1 MLNSSTTR
9 HGRRRPL
16 QPDRMADPS
25 SSDPAKSA
33 KAPRRASTDT
43 GPLFRRLLGYIR
55 PYRGIFIVGALCSVI
70 ASTTDAAFG
79 ALLKPLVDRGFAA
92 TGDYDTW
99 VYPAAI
105 VGLFIVR
112 GVFTFLNSYAM
123 AYIGNRVL
131 NTLRTEMFDRLVA
144 LPTRYFDAH
153 SSSSLVS
160 RLVFEAQNVMQSTTG
175 VVTSVVRNG
184 FTCLWLMG
192 TLLWL
197 NWRLTLFTITVLPVV
212 TVIVRKLSKRM
223 RELSRKNMHMT
234 GELTRVVQ
242 ETIDC
247 QKVVKIYGGESDA
260 RSSFGRTVDRLRGNA
275 MRISVTSSV
284 TVPATQ
290 LLMAFAVAFMI
301 YFALELA
308 RAGSMT
314 AGSFVSFVA
323 TTTFLLAP
331 MKQLAEISGPL
342 ERGLAAAEG
351 VFGLIDEH
359 TEDDRGTVKLGHAA
373 GAITFDQV
381 ELRYVDEPIVRKEN
395 EMVVEAGAGEPRMRR
410 AALKGISLD
419 IAAGETIAL
428 VGSSGGGKTS
438 FANLIPRF
446 YHATSG
452 RILIDGV
459 PIEQISLAS
468 LRAQIAMVS
477 QDVVLFNE
485 TVASNIA
492 YGANRDKLTR
502 LKGDALGAAVRGAAE
517 AAHLAHVID
526 DMPDGFDTM
535 IGENGVR
542 LSGGQRQRLAIARA
556 VLKDAPILIL
566 DEATSALDSESERH
580 VQAALSELMR
590 GRTTVVIA
598 HRLSTIESA
607 DRIAVFDQGSIVEV
621 GTHQD
626 LLASDGI
633 YAKLYR
639 IQYALDSVRPQVV
652 PVVATSDA

>member
-1 MLNSSTTR
+1 M
-9 HGRRRPL
+9 
-16 QPDRMADPS
+16 
-25 SSDPAKSA
+25 
-33 KAPRRASTDT
+33 KAPVPERSA
-43 GPLFRRLLGYIR
+43 PLFRRLLGYIA
-55 PYRGIFIVGALCSVI
+55 PYRGIFAIGALCSVV

-79 ALLKPLVDRGFAA
+79 LLLKPLVDRGFAG
-92 TGDYDTW
+92 TTDYAIW
-99 VYPAAI
+99 VYPVAI
-105 VGLFIVR
+105 VGLFLVR

-192 TLLWL
+192 GLLWL
-197 NWRLTLFTITVLPVV
+197 NWRLTLFTITVLPAV
-212 TVIVRKLSKRM
+212 TFIVRKLSKRM

-260 RSSFGRTVDRLRGNA
+260 RSSFGATVDRLRGNA
-275 MRISVTSSV
+275 MRISVTSSL

-290 LLMAFAVAFMI
+290 LLMALAVACMI

-314 AGSFVSFVA
+314 AGTFVSFVA

-351 VFGLIDEH
+351 VFALIDEH
-359 TEDDRGTVKLGHAA
+359 VEDDRGSVRLGRAR
-373 GAITFDQV
+373 GAIRFEDV
-381 ELRYVDEPIVRKEN
+381 ELRYVDEASVRSTDE
-395 EMVVEAGAGEPRMRR
+395 VVVGEAVDEPRTRR
-410 AALKGISLD
+410 AALRGIDLD

-438 FANLIPRF
+438 LANLVPRF
-446 YHATSG
+446 YHATAG

-459 PIEQISLAS
+459 PIEEIALAS

-477 QDVVLFNE
+477 QDVVLFND
-485 TVASNIA
+485 TVAGNIA
-492 YGANRDKLTR
+492 YGASREGTTR
-502 LKGDALGAAVRGAAE
+502 LKGAALRADVRRAAE

-526 DMPDGFDTM
+526 DMPDGYDTM

-580 VQAALSELMR
+580 VQAALSTLMQ
-590 GRTTVVIA
+590 GRTTIVIA

-621 GTHQD
+621 GTHKA

-639 IQYALDSVRPQVV
+639 IQYALDSVRPPPEPSEARSETTTAV
-652 PVVATSDA
+652 